1 MTLHHSSFTLLQG
14 GYIYMTDSLKQI
26 KRYARVYEKRIS
38 CQWFEIQEKTNN
50 DLNVIYRGHD
60 LLYWKERYILI
71 MNVIHS
77 FQNIIKHCEEEEK
90 RNAKNESKD
99 ND

>member
-1 MTLHHSSFTLLQG
+1 MISRHSNITHLQG
-14 GYIYMTDSLKQI
+14 GYIFMTDSLKQI
-26 KRYARVYEKRIS
+26 KRYARIYEKRIS
-38 CQWFEIQEKTNN
+38 SQWFEIQEKTNN

-60 LLYWKERYILI
+60 LIYWKERYNLI

-77 FQNIIKHCEEEEK
+77 FQTIIKHCEEEEK
-90 RNAKNESKD
+90 RNAKNESEN